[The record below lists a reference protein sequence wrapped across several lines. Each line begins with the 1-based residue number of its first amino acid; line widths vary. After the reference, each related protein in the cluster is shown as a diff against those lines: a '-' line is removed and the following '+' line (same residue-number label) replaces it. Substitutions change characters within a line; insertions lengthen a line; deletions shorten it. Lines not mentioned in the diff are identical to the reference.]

1 MSHASVSLQA
11 LFRLPETAALDPSLR
26 ALLEAHAG
34 SGHEAIVL
42 REPLPLLADTLES
55 LSRLDADAEMMGA
68 AVVFATGDWAASL
81 MASLERKHPRVHALV
96 DGLQASGQ
104 VWDLHAERG
113 GSGNQEGL
121 RRLLLAIVRDL
132 RVVPILLAQQLA
144 RMRVAAKAPEA
155 ERIALARLTR
165 DIHAPLANRLGIW
178 QLKWELEDL
187 AFRHL
192 EPETYRRIAALLAD

>member
-11 LFRLPETAALDPSLR
+11 LFRLPETAALDPALR
-26 ALLEAHAG
+26 ALLDAHAG

-68 AVVFATGDWAASL
+68 AVVFATGDWAAPL
-81 MASLERKHPRVHALV
+81 MASLEKKHPRVHALV

-144 RMRVAAKAPEA
+144 RKWYNANARLFELTGTIWENVSPEQCDRPKQMSGR
-155 ERIALARLTR
+155 EFCGWSALAPVTLPVEFGWLRGV
-165 DIHAPLANRLGIW
+165 NN
-178 QLKWELEDL
+178 LK
-187 AFRHL
+187 
-192 EPETYRRIAALLAD
+192 